1 MRFGDVFFGK
11 LRDAVKLIPKQA
23 ELLVDGFLFLLAAV
37 GGSYP
42 FVVFDDTDMQGRVV
56 GMGDDFDD
64 PQDGKGVYEPEGFS
78 DRPAENAA
86 PVAVAEHA
94 FASFA
99 QVVFVLPVAVYRV
112 RIVYFHQDFQERF
125 YFSGFYVRVFYLLL

>member
-1 MRFGDVFFGK
+1 MASCCSLSLNFFHSRCAFGDVFFGK
-11 LRDAVKLIPKQA
+11 LRGCCETHSKQA

-64 PQDGKGVYEPEGFS
+64 PQDGKGVYESE
-78 DRPAENAA
+78 
-86 PVAVAEHA
+86 
-94 FASFA
+94 
-99 QVVFVLPVAVYRV
+99 VFPTDQRKMRLQSR
-112 RIVYFHQDFQERF
+112 
-125 YFSGFYVRVFYLLL
+125 

>member
-1 MRFGDVFFGK
+1 MFGGNNNLLPCRWRVAVPCRLIFPFALRFGDVFFGK

-42 FVVFDDTDMQGRVV
+42 FVVFDNTDMQGRVV

-64 PQDGKGVYEPEGFS
+64 PQDGKGVYEPEGFPTDQRKMRLQS
-78 DRPAENAA
+78 R
-86 PVAVAEHA
+86 
-94 FASFA
+94 
-99 QVVFVLPVAVYRV
+99 
-112 RIVYFHQDFQERF
+112 
-125 YFSGFYVRVFYLLL
+125 

>member
-1 MRFGDVFFGK
+1 MASCCSLSLNFFALRFGDVFFGK
-11 LRDAVKLIPKQA
+11 LRDAVKLIPKQV

-99 QVVFVLPVAVYRV
+99 QVVFVLPVAV
-112 RIVYFHQDFQERF
+112 
-125 YFSGFYVRVFYLLL
+125 

>member
-1 MRFGDVFFGK
+1 M
-11 LRDAVKLIPKQA
+11 KLIPKQA

-37 GGSYP
+37 GGSYS

-64 PQDGKGVYEPEGFS
+64 PQDGKGVYESEGFS

-99 QVVFVLPVAVYRV
+99 QVVFVLPVAV
-112 RIVYFHQDFQERF
+112 
-125 YFSGFYVRVFYLLL
+125 